1 MKCDGEDRGTRTA
14 GHRMVAGGG
23 AMKRS
28 RSSRKMLAIRTLWL
42 VELVLIVLAVTA
54 AVWLRFHDQPYDRLL
69 YLQQTPPR
77 AVLIALCITGAMTA
91 FGLYQVHVRYRRL
104 DFLLRLLLSFV
115 SGGVALVIIYYVLPP
130 AYIGRGVFA
139 ISLAI
144 SLVAIVLLRMLAMHV
159 LQVDV
164 LKQRVLVYGAGD
176 NADLIN
182 SRLRRESDRRSF
194 VVLGFVPVEGQKV
207 AVDAPRL
214 VHVPAE
220 GLCALA
226 DRLNVDELVIAP
238 DERRG
243 GMPMEDMLQCVQHGM
258 AVTDLSTF
266 FEREA
271 GMVQLSVVD
280 PSWLVFSG
288 DFDYSMLRRLSKR
301 MFDLVAGLAI
311 LLLTWPLMLFTA
323 LAVWLEDRG
332 PVFYRQ
338 IRVGERG
345 RHFEIVKFRS
355 MRVDAESDGVARW
368 ASADDD
374 RSTRVGKI
382 IRKTRLDELPQLL
395 SVLRGHM
402 SFVGPR
408 PERPQFVDLLSGEIR
423 YYGVRHSVKPGLTGW
438 AQLRYPYGASV
449 RDADEKLKFDL
460 FYVKNHGLVFDLLIL
475 LQTVE
480 VVLFGRGAR

>member
-1 MKCDGEDRGTRTA
+1 
-14 GHRMVAGGG
+14 
-23 AMKRS
+23 MKRS
-28 RSSRKMLAIRTLWL
+28 RSSRKMLAIRVLWL
-42 VELVLIVLAVTA
+42 VELALIVLAVTA
-54 AVWLRFHDQPYDRLL
+54 AVWLRFHGDVHDRML
-69 YLQQTPPR
+69 YLEQTPPR

-104 DFLLRLLLSFV
+104 DFVLRLLLSFAC
-115 SGGVALVIIYYVLPP
+115 GGVALVVVYYVLPQ
-130 AYIGRGVFA
+130 AYIGRGVLA

-144 SLVAIVLLRMLAMHV
+144 SLLAIGLLRLLSMHV
-159 LQVDV
+159 LQVNV

-182 SRLRRESDRRSF
+182 TRLRRESDRRSF
-194 VVLGFVPVEGQKV
+194 IVLGFVPVAGQKV
-207 AVDAPRL
+207 AVDPSRL
-214 VHVPAE
+214 VPVPEE

-243 GMPMEDMLQCVQHGM
+243 GMPMEDMLRCVQHGM

-288 DFDYSMLRRLSKR
+288 GFDYSLPRRLSKR
-301 MFDLVAGLAI
+301 AFDLAAAFAI
-311 LLLTWPLMLFTA
+311 LLATLPLMLFTA

-332 PVFYRQ
+332 PVLYRQ

-355 MRVDAESDGVARW
+355 MRVDAEKDGVARW
-368 ASADDD
+368 ASRDDD
-374 RSTRVGKI
+374 RSTRVGRF
-382 IRKTRLDELPQLL
+382 IRKTRLDELPQLF
-395 SVLRGHM
+395 SVLRGDM

-408 PERPQFVDLLSGEIR
+408 PERPQFVDMLSGEIR

>member
-1 MKCDGEDRGTRTA
+1 MCDGEDRGARTA
-14 GHRMVAGGG
+14 DRRTVAGGR

-28 RSSRKMLAIRTLWL
+28 RSSRKMLAIRALWL
-42 VELVLIVLAVTA
+42 IELALIVLAVVA
-54 AVWLRFHDQPYDRLL
+54 AVWLRFHDAPHDRLL
-69 YLQQTPPR
+69 HLQRIPPR

-91 FGLYQVHVRYRRL
+91 LGLYQVHVRYRRL

-115 SGGVALVIIYYVLPP
+115 AGGVALVVIYYVLPQ
-130 AYIGRGVFA
+130 AYIGRGVLA
-139 ISLAI
+139 LSLAI
-144 SLVAIVLLRMLAMHV
+144 AALAILLLRVLSLHV

-176 NADLIN
+176 NAELIN
-182 SRLRRESDRRSF
+182 TKLRRESDRRSF
-194 VVLGFVPVEGQKV
+194 VVLGFVPVAGQKV
-207 AVDAPRL
+207 AVDPAKLVAAP
-214 VHVPAE
+214 E
-220 GLCALA
+220 QGLCALVE
-226 DRLNVDELVIAP
+226 RLNIDELVIAP

-243 GMPMEDMLQCVQHGM
+243 GMPMEDMLRCVQRGV
-258 AVTDLSTF
+258 AITDLSTF

-288 DFDYSMLRRLSKR
+288 GFDYSMLRRLSKR
-301 MFDLVAGLAI
+301 VFDLAAALAI
-311 LLLTWPLMLFTA
+311 LLLALPLMLATA

-345 RHFEIVKFRS
+345 RHFQIVKFRS

-368 ASADDD
+368 ASRDDD
-374 RSTRVGKI
+374 RSTRVGRI

-395 SVLRGHM
+395 SVLRGDM

-408 PERPQFVDLLSGEIR
+408 PERPQFVDMLSGEIR